1 MNTSGSS
8 VQQST
13 STLIQERSKLLAAL
27 LQQGVA
33 ALKRAQTETSP
44 AEALKEASDYFME
57 AMRYDRSAP
66 EGFVGM
72 GYLLWLVG
80 DEREAEDY
88 LQEALM
94 LAPEHR
100 DAHTLLQLIHPSAAV
115 PRQQETL
122 SAPEEHPAPAP
133 EPPAAPD
140 PLATPTPATSG
151 PAPDSS
157 AILAHFDSV
166 EHAVR
171 KRPRH
176 PQQGGT
182 TFRHGVPKTPKVV
195 EQVVI
200 DYDAMYDQVESTI
213 QKEVRQLSTLGP
225 EWYSSSNNRF
235 RVEKTEQQYAN
246 LRKKYRHIRKR
257 IREVEVEIDCE
268 PLHQMLNPLDMILTR
283 CEYHLQISW
292 QMIELQ
298 EMLDGHL
305 RWISQALIQL
315 ELHKRLPADFSESRF
330 EYLLGDCDALA
341 DQLDALEGLGMDTA
355 RLVTT
360 YEKLALKVSRFQDLR
375 PTA

>member
-1 MNTSGSS
+1 MNTPGSS
-8 VQQST
+8 LPQT
-13 STLIQERSKLLAAL
+13 TTTLIQERNKLLAAL

-33 ALKRAQTETSP
+33 TLQRAQADPNPSEL
-44 AEALKEASDYFME
+44 LKEAGDYFME

-80 DEREAEDY
+80 DEAEAEEYIREA
-88 LQEALM
+88 LL
-94 LAPEHR
+94 LAPDHR
-100 DAHTLLQLIHPSAAV
+100 DAQTLLALIHP
-115 PRQQETL
+115 
-122 SAPEEHPAPAP
+122 
-133 EPPAAPD
+133 PAAAPTLEEVVLPAAQT
-140 PLATPTPATSG
+140 PLPEALSPTPADTS
-151 PAPDSS
+151 PPVDTS
-157 AILAHFDSV
+157 AVLAHFESG
-166 EHAVR
+166 EQGPR

-176 PQQGGT
+176 PQQGNT
-182 TFRHGVPKTPKVV
+182 TFRHGIPKTPRLV
-195 EQVVI
+195 EQVVV
-200 DYDAMYDQVESTI
+200 DYDTMYDQVESTI

-225 EWYSSSNNRF
+225 DWYRSSRDRF

-246 LRKKYRHIRKR
+246 LRKKYSQIRKR
-257 IREVEVEIDCE
+257 IRAVEVEIDCE

-305 RWISQALIQL
+305 RWVSQALIQL
-315 ELHKRLPADFSESRF
+315 ELHKRLPADFSETHF
-330 EYLLGDCDALA
+330 DYLLSDCDALA

-375 PTA
+375 PSQP